1 MYHNVSTGIYSNTGH
16 FTITEFKRRISYV
29 PSLIREVTALRCDV
43 GINSFKL
50 NTTLQKLRLNY
61 SRKFDLGSTFHLEV
75 AFQMCRL

>member
-43 GINSFKL
+43 
-50 NTTLQKLRLNY
+50 
-61 SRKFDLGSTFHLEV
+61 
-75 AFQMCRL
+75 